1 MTGGAK
7 SSGALSGLKVIDLT
21 RMLAGPYCTMM
32 LADLGADVLKVEPIG
47 GDPIRNFGPWSSD
60 DRLKVLGGYFQ
71 SINRGKKSIVLDYRK
86 PEGRD
91 VLKRMVAGADVI
103 VENFRVGVMDR
114 LGLSYESLR
123 EINPKLIYGSVRGFG
138 DPRTGASP
146 YMNRPAYDVVVQ
158 AMGGLMSVTGPSA
171 DQPMKVGP
179 GIGDIVPAMM
189 LAIGILGAAWHAHR
203 TGEGQFVDV
212 AMYDGVLS
220 LCERIVYQYKLNG
233 KVPVPEGNSVSFIC
247 PYDLFPAS
255 DGWVA
260 IAAPTDNHWAELARV
275 MGHPEFGSDPRF
287 ATNDARVKHGAE
299 VRSMIGEWT
308 KARGKREI
316 VDLLDGVPCGPV
328 NTAADILDDPHM
340 KERDMIARLEHP
352 GLDQPLAVVGS
363 PIKMTATP
371 TGVRERAALLGE
383 HSEAILASLG
393 YSQEQ
398 ISKLARDGVVVL
410 NQPVANK
417 KG

>member
-32 LADLGADVLKVEPIG
+32 LADLGAD
-47 GDPIRNFGPWSSD
+47 DPIRNFGPWSSD

-189 LAIGILGAAWHAHR
+189 LAIGILGAAWHAQR